1 MKDFENDI
9 CIDESV
15 IDDSNVHQKH
25 DDHYVSRRDDCGE
38 TIDIIE
44 KRLLL
49 RGIPED
55 YHKVVVRNYNICQ
68 AFKYIDRLD
77 AKDEGDKELDK
88 SLNYLF
94 RSRHKRWM

>member
-1 MKDFENDI
+1 MADSLSTTIAESILAVENH
-9 CIDESV
+9 S
-15 IDDSNVHQKH
+15 KH
-25 DDHYVSRRDDCGE
+25 DKHYSSRRDDYGE

-49 RGIPED
+49 RGIPKKFHE
-55 YHKVVVRNYNICQ
+55 KIVRNYNICQ
-68 AFKYIDRLD
+68 AFKYLDRLD

-94 RSRHKRWM
+94 RSRYKRWM